1 MEPRRS
7 AAASLSTKVLA
18 RAMDSMEPS
27 EEEGAEELVGMGLRV
42 SFSPAQI
49 TFYILLVL
57 LGILGNATVVAVIG
71 KNIVRD
77 RGAGNNS
84 DIIIMNMALSN
95 LLVSLMRNTLL
106 VISDIGLEVGGPH
119 SQRSAGALQGLCRG
133 PWFHCHTQIIVEYS
147 RVLFHVPEVSSEC
160 LSHSNSE
167 NFLIPVGQ
175 LGSGNKHY
183 G

>member
-1 MEPRRS
+1 
-7 AAASLSTKVLA
+7 
-18 RAMDSMEPS
+18 MDSMTES
-27 EEEGAEELVGMGLRV
+27 TDEDGTEELVGMGLRV

-57 LGILGNATVVAVIG
+57 LGIFGNATVVGVIG

-106 VISDIGLEVGGPH
+106 VISDIGLEVGGPYSPH
-119 SQRSAGALQGLCRG
+119 TAVQRGTR
-133 PWFHCHTQIIVEYS
+133 T
-147 RVLFHVPEVSSEC
+147 
-160 LSHSNSE
+160 
-167 NFLIPVGQ
+167 
-175 LGSGNKHY
+175 
-183 G
+183 